1 MHVCAKSSGV
11 ALELAYTRPPGST
24 TFANWL
30 FSNPPWY
37 TLFAPQI
44 LHKLLSSNALGKMQY
59 SQEHFKTM
67 VYAEFGGANR
77 VYYGE
82 FENREYPHPQGMTRR
97 ARTPQLSGECMGPP
111 PIDWCIMTEPRDLRR
126 QWKIKKSLPEIISK
140 FKKMSFIPVTNC
152 WFSHDVTKI
161 QTTKLSI
168 LPRFYLHD
176 VLEQLKTNFHTNFRL
191 KRVLGFV
198 IEYAWISNLL
208 RDAAFTWR
216 PREEGSCHV
225 G

>member
-67 VYAEFGGANR
+67 VYAEFGGAIR

-97 ARTPQLSGECMGPP
+97 AKTPQLSGECMGPP

-126 QWKIKKSLPEIISK
+126 HCQRLSANSKKCHSFLQRIAGFHMTSLK
-140 FKKMSFIPVTNC
+140 FKPQNYQS
-152 WFSHDVTKI
+152 
-161 QTTKLSI
+161 
-168 LPRFYLHD
+168 Y
-176 VLEQLKTNFHTNFRL
+176 
-191 KRVLGFV
+191 
-198 IEYAWISNLL
+198 
-208 RDAAFTWR
+208 RDFTYTMY
-216 PREEGSCHV
+216 
-225 G
+225 